1 MRKIIAAL
9 LGGAS
14 AVVAAVTL
22 AAAPSSASDG
32 GVNATQLSEHGW
44 TCLWLVHA
52 THCFPPG
59 IHVSPT
65 DLPPSIPVLV
75 FGAPRTNPLDP
86 NAPFLG
92 TEHNIR
98 FDLFAG
104 QPCPTDPPD
113 FQYTFLP
120 SISRFLPPYWA
131 CHRFAAPS
139 PPF

>member
-1 MRKIIAAL
+1 MRKIIATL
-9 LGGAS
+9 LGGAT

-32 GVNATQLSEHGW
+32 GVNATQLSNHGW
-44 TCLWLVHA
+44 TCVWLVHA
-52 THCFPPG
+52 THCVPPG
-59 IHVSPT
+59 IDVSN
-65 DLPPSIPVLV
+65 LPPSIPVLV
-75 FGAPRTNPLDP
+75 FGAPRTDPLDP

-98 FDLFAG
+98 FDLFHN

-113 FQYTFLP
+113 FQYTYLP
-120 SISRFLPPYWA
+120 SIGFPLPYWA
-131 CHRFAAPS
+131 CHRFAAP